1 MKLRKLI
8 TEDSNIKGDFEF
20 SLEGLM
26 KLFNQAGYKLSKF
39 KIDTEKGVLR
49 EVKNNITYSVSL
61 SKKDL
66 SGIKRF
72 TVIISGVPQY
82 NSIMDKFTFDIK
94 GAIEFE
100 EFMVSIEEYTQ
111 ALNIVSEFDNKINK
125 IFNSRK
131 K

>member
-1 MKLRKLI
+1 MKLRNLI
-8 TEDSNIKGDFEF
+8 TEKEDDKEDVEF

-26 KLFNQAGYKLSKF
+26 ELFNLGGYKLSKF

-66 SGIKRF
+66 SGIKKF

-82 NSIMDKFTFDIK
+82 NSIMDKFTFDLK
-94 GAIEFE
+94 GAVKFE

-125 IFNSRK
+125 IFNSR
-131 K
+131 